1 MDYNPKVSIIIP
13 TYNRAQYLGQAIKS
27 ALNQDYPNKEI
38 IVSDN
43 ASTDNTFEVVKQ
55 FMNYPE
61 FKYFRNETNIGMVP
75 NWRKALYEYAT
86 GEYAI
91 ILSDDDFF
99 VDKSYISKAIKLFR
113 ENPTLGLVHANWIIW
128 RQDKGCV
135 LKTVYQL
142 PSIMDG
148 REYFFNFELNYPNPS
163 FCSVVFNI
171 NLAKDV
177 QAFSEEVAGSDT
189 LLWFKMMLFADVGF
203 VNDVVV
209 VYRLHGKNT
218 ILNIPIQEHL
228 QNLIVYTKPADI
240 ANQIGFHNMLI
251 ENWKERLVKNYIVNF
266 LRIPDLLKVY
276 NKYDIRLSQILKRVF
291 KELIKYTIVFFIGY
305 KNFYL
310 VKESIYEKFYG
321 KKLNYSVV
329 RDKDYIA
336 KLLSGGI

>member
-113 ENPTLGLVHANWIIW
+113 ENPTLGLVHANHVIW
-128 RQDKGCV
+128 HQHKGCV

-177 QAFSEEVAGSDT
+177 QAFSEEVPGSDT
-189 LLWFKMMLFADVGF
+189 LLWLKMMLFADVGF
-203 VNDVVV
+203 INDVVV

-218 ILNIPIQEHL
+218 ILNIPVQEHL
-228 QNLIVYTKPADI
+228 QNLIVFTKPAEI
-240 ANQIGFHNMLI
+240 AIQTGLNSLMV
-251 ENWKERLVKNYIVNF
+251 ENLKNRLVRSYITNH
-266 LRIPDLLKVY
+266 LPITDLLKIY
-276 NKYDIRLSQILKRVF
+276 NKYDIKLPQVLKRLF
-291 KELIKYTIVFFIGY
+291 KEVIKNTIVFFIGY
-305 KNFYL
+305 EKSYL
-310 VKESIYEKFYG
+310 VREKIYEKFYS

-329 RDKDYIA
+329 RDSDEIA
-336 KLLSGGI
+336 KLLSESI

>member
-61 FKYFRNETNIGMVP
+61 FKYFRNETNIGMAP

-113 ENPTLGLVHANWIIW
+113 ENPTLGLVHANRIILYE
-128 RQDKGCV
+128 KEGFAF
-135 LKTVYQL
+135 KTSYQL
-142 PSIMDG
+142 PSIIDG
-148 REYFFNFELNYPNPS
+148 REYFFNFGLNYPGPAFCTTIFNTELAKKLEAFLEENPS
-163 FCSVVFNI
+163 T
-171 NLAKDV
+171 DY
-177 QAFSEEVAGSDT
+177 
-189 LLWFKMMLFADVGF
+189 LLWLKMMLFSDVGF
-203 VNDVVV
+203 IKNVVA
-209 VYRLHGKNT
+209 VYRKHRNN
-218 ILNIPIQEHL
+218 ISSNMDLNIHL
-228 QNLIVYTKPADI
+228 KNLITFTKPAEMAKQLGLD
-240 ANQIGFHNMLI
+240 NMLI
-251 ENWKERLVKNYIVNF
+251 ENWKEKLVKSYIVHS
-266 LRIPDLLKVY
+266 LRVPDLLKVY

>member
-113 ENPTLGLVHANWIIW
+113 ENPTLGLVHANCIIW
-128 RQDKGCV
+128 YQDKGYA
-135 LKTVYQL
+135 LKTLYQL
-142 PSIMDG
+142 PNIING
-148 REYFFNFELNYPNPS
+148 REYFFNFGLNYPGPAFCTTIFNTELAKKLEAFLEENPS
-163 FCSVVFNI
+163 TDF
-171 NLAKDV
+171 
-177 QAFSEEVAGSDT
+177 
-189 LLWFKMMLFADVGF
+189 LLWLKMMLFSDVGF
-203 VNDVVV
+203 IKNVVA
-209 VYRLHGKNT
+209 VYRKHRNN
-218 ILNIPIQEHL
+218 ISSNMDLNIHL
-228 QNLIVYTKPADI
+228 QNLITVTKPAEMAKQLGLD
-240 ANQIGFHNMLI
+240 NMLI
-251 ENWKERLVKNYIVNF
+251 EDWKEKLVKSYIVHS

-276 NKYDIRLSQILKRVF
+276 NKYDIKLSQILKRVF